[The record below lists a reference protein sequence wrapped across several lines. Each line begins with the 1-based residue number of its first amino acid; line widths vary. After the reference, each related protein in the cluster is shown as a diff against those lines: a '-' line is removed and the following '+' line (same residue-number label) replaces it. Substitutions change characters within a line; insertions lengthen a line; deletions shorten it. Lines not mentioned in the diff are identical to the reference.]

1 MGISLPF
8 KQGQLIV
15 MLLREPR
22 ERLWG
27 RLLGLE
33 AAGVAIRGLDLS
45 PWEEVLGLVRRGEGE
60 MVALSTRFYPMHRVE
75 SLYLDEASSGVPS
88 LGDEFRV
95 RTGMEALDFLAD
107 LEVQP
112 SE

>member
-88 LGDEFRV
+88 LGDEFRA
-95 RTGMEALDFLAD
+95 RTGVEALDFLAD